1 MSVDPEVL
9 KALASALNDLRDTP
23 QAPIPAGV
31 LDALAPLVTSGMQLK
46 IDLEASRLIGAP
58 LVTVVE
64 QASTRDLL
72 SPLTP
77 RQREVAKLVIA
88 GQSNKAIAEGLG
100 ISIATVKDHVHAIL
114 ERLEMP
120 SRYAVIA
127 ATRAT
132 IKA

>member
-9 KALASALNDLRDTP
+9 KALSSALSDLRDKP

-31 LDALAPLVTSGMQLK
+31 IDALAPLVASGMQLK
-46 IDLEASRLIGAP
+46 IDLEASQLIGAP

-114 ERLEMP
+114 ERLELP
-120 SRYAVIA
+120 SRHAVIA

-132 IKA
+132 IKV

>member
-9 KALASALNDLRDTP
+9 KALSSALTDLREKP
-23 QAPIPAGV
+23 QAPIPPGV
-31 LDALAPLVTSGMQLK
+31 LDALAPLAASGKQLK

-64 QASTRDLL
+64 QVSTKDLL

-77 RQREVAKLVIA
+77 RQREVAELVIA
-88 GQSNKAIAEGLG
+88 GQSNRAIAEVLG
-100 ISIATVKDHVHAIL
+100 ISVATVKDHVHAIL
-114 ERLEMP
+114 ERLGLP
-120 SRYAVIA
+120 SRHAVIA

-132 IKA
+132 VKA